1 MNRRPPSITI
11 IGWLFIVV
19 GIAGL
24 VWGLLPTLE
33 AAAAGRPIE
42 FRVAEEGIASLSR
55 ILAVVGGVGLF
66 FRFNWARWLLVV
78 WMVFH
83 VWVAAVHSLSELV
96 MHVVVFTTVIVF
108 LFRPQVAGYFL
119 TPKEP

>member
-1 MNRRPPSITI
+1 MNRRPLSITI

-19 GIAGL
+19 GITGL

-42 FRVAEEGIASLSR
+42 FRVAEEGVASLSR
-55 ILAVVGGVGLF
+55 ILAVVGGVCLF
-66 FRFNWARWLLVV
+66 YQFNWARWLLVA

-83 VWVAAVHSLSELV
+83 VWVAAVHSLSEVVL
-96 MHVVVFTTVIVF
+96 HVVVFTTVIGF
-108 LFRPQVAGYFL
+108 LFRPQVSEYFR
-119 TPKEP
+119 TPKER